1 MIKVLLINQKKVPN
15 YRIPVYNYLS
25 TYLKRKGYSLT
36 IVSEGTEE
44 GNTHQIEF
52 DHKVISLSFLKL
64 ARFIIELDPDVII
77 YWVNLRHLYLFPI
90 LLLTKILRK
99 KAIYWGH
106 GVDLLGKR
114 TMRLKYSFYSIEHW
128 LSDAIIL
135 YGEHLR
141 KNVKGQFQDKVFI
154 ANNTL
159 HFNKYKIK
167 PAEKN
172 NFLSKYNITTS
183 KNIICM
189 GRMQKR
195 KRLDHLFRAFELLN
209 RHDIGLILVGPD
221 SDGILRDVHGG
232 NIYKLGPIYGDE
244 MLNLLSAAD
253 VFCLPGAIGLSI
265 VDAFY
270 CGLPIVTE
278 NGDASPEIMYLQ
290 DGVNGFIVPRGD
302 VHQLASKLQLLLDDD
317 LVREQFSIE
326 AKKEINTNGHIA
338 KMCQGFRDALIFVC
352 NKQSI

>member
-1 MIKVLLINQKKVPN
+1 MKRFLQLFVFLFYFPR
-15 YRIPVYNYLS
+15 RIP
-25 TYLKRKGYSLT
+25 
-36 IVSEGTEE
+36 
-44 GNTHQIEF
+44 
-52 DHKVISLSFLKL
+52 
-64 ARFIIELDPDVII
+64 
-77 YWVNLRHLYLFPI
+77 YLFPI

-106 GVDLLGKR
+106 GVDLLGQR
-114 TMRLKYSFYSIEHW
+114 AIRLKYFLYSIEHW

-141 KNVKGQFQDKVFI
+141 KNVKSQFHDKIFI

-167 PAEKN
+167 HSDKYSI
-172 NFLSKYNITTS
+172 LSKYNIITS

-195 KRLDHLFRAFELLN
+195 KRLDHLLKAFELLN
-209 RHDIGLILVGPD
+209 RRDVGLILVGPD
-221 SDGILRDVHGG
+221 RKGILRNVNGN
-232 NIYKLGPIYGDE
+232 NIYKLGPIYGNE
-244 MLNLLSAAD
+244 MLDLLSASD
-253 VFCLPGAIGLSI
+253 VFCLPGAVGLSI

-290 DGVNGFIVPRGD
+290 DGVNGFVVPRGD
-302 VHQLASKLQLLLDDD
+302 VHQLAEKLQLLLDDATLRD
-317 LVREQFSIE
+317 KFSRAAKREIS
-326 AKKEINTNGHIA
+326 TNGHIDNL
-338 KMCQGFRDALIFVC
+338 CRGFTNALRYVC
-352 NKQSI
+352 N